1 MLPVQIPAQCV
12 GKECVQSKYEYRTA
26 FHIENSELPERR
38 LLDFIRAYVL
48 KIHFVLTACER

>member
-1 MLPVQIPAQCV
+1 MFPVEIFSQCV
-12 GKECVQSKYEYRTA
+12 GKDCVQSKYEYRTA

-38 LLDFIRAYVL
+38 LLDSIRAYVL